1 MPASPET
8 EGSNMAFAAF
18 HARPAR
24 HAAYPWLM
32 AMRRCLDFLY
42 VWSAYLAAASMVMV
56 LLVTIAQII
65 TRYAHIT
72 VTGLSDY
79 AGYFMASSAFL
90 AFAHALNRGVH
101 VRVEFALAFAGRLR
115 FGIELLSFALGALVS
130 GWFAFYACRM
140 VWWSWKFGDIS
151 TGLDATPL
159 WIPQLSM
166 AFGSVLFAV
175 AITDQLLQLVFTGAH
190 SVPQSESPE

>member
-1 MPASPET
+1 
-8 EGSNMAFAAF
+8 MAFAALDT
-18 HARPAR
+18 APAR
-24 HAAYPWLM
+24 RATYSWVM
-32 AMRRCLDFLY
+32 VVRRVLDALY
-42 VWSAYLAAASMVMV
+42 LWSAYLAAASMVMV
-56 LLVTIAQII
+56 LLITIAQII

-101 VRVEFALAFAGRLR
+101 VRIEIALAFAGRFR
-115 FGIELLSFALGALVS
+115 FGVELLSFALGALVS

-175 AITDQLLQLVFTGAH
+175 AIIDQLLRLVFTGAH
-190 SVPQSESPE
+190 TVPHSESQE